1 VAADDLYDN
10 VKVLP
15 AIRPDILRVNGSVDG
30 PTVDR
35 RQGRT
40 FYRSV
45 MFAVMTGAITDGTH
59 TVNVQESANGTD
71 WTNVAAG
78 DLRGAEPVILLAN
91 DNATYEFAYTGGAHY
106 VRLQLITTGATT
118 GGFVDGVCLLGI
130 QAVPR

>member
-1 VAADDLYDN
+1 MAADDLYDN

-30 PTVDR
+30 PAVDR

-45 MFAVMTGAITDGTH
+45 MFAVQSGAITDGTH
-59 TVNVQESANGTD
+59 TVNLQESVNGTD

-78 DLRGAEPVILLAN
+78 DIRGTKPVILLAN
-91 DNATYEFAYTGGAHY
+91 DNVFYEFAYTGGARY
-106 VRLQLITTGATT
+106 VRLQLVTTGATT
-118 GGFVDGVCLLGI
+118 GGFVDGVALLGI